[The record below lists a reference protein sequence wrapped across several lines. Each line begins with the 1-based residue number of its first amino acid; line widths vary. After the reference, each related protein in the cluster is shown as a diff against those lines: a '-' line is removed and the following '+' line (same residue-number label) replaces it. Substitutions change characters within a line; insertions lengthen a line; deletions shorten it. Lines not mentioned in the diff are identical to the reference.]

1 MDGGPFSSRTP
12 RDERSCDHPD
22 CAAPG
27 VHRAPQGRDRLD
39 LYFWFCKQHA
49 REYNAAWDYCAG
61 MTVDDLDRMT
71 RDAAV
76 WGRPTWPMGLRF
88 GTQRARATV
97 RDSAGFFDE
106 EGGFK
111 SADEARDFER
121 RARRRPDEGPEA
133 QAMRI
138 LSLAP
143 PLTLT
148 GLKARYKELA
158 KALHPDLG
166 GAARSEADRRE
177 AEDRLKE
184 INRAYAVLR
193 RSLADAAPDIRPR
206 APAGPG

>member
-12 RDERSCDHPD
+12 RDERLCDHPD
-22 CAAPG
+22 CEELG
-27 VHRAPQGRDRLD
+27 LHRAPQGRDRLD
-39 LYFWFCKQHA
+39 RYFWFCKLHA

-61 MTVDDLDRMT
+61 MTVEDLDRMT

-88 GTQRARATV
+88 GTQRARGDV
-97 RDSAGFFDE
+97 RDSTGFFDE

-111 SADEARDFER
+111 SGDEAQDFQR
-121 RARRRPDEGPEA
+121 RARRRADEGPEA

-138 LSLAP
+138 LGLAP
-143 PLTLT
+143 PLSLT
-148 GLKARYKELA
+148 ALKARYKELA

-166 GAARSEADRRE
+166 GAARSEAERRE
-177 AEDRLKE
+177 AENRLKE

-193 RSLADAAPDIRPR
+193 RTLAEAAPARRTAEAD
-206 APAGPG
+206 PG